1 MAGRVRDE
9 YAIVNYPILS
19 EKGTRLSE
27 TDRKYIFRVGRGANK
42 IEIKRAIQKLYKVRV
57 KDVNTMNIKGKR
69 KRMGLMVGKQPDWK
83 KAIVTLEEGETL
95 SFV

>member
-1 MAGRVRDE
+1 MNDE
-9 YAIVNYPILS
+9 YSIVRHPILS

-27 TDRKYIFRVGRGANK
+27 TENKFVFRVRRQANK
-42 IEIKRAIQKLYKVRV
+42 IEIKRAVEKLYKVRV
-57 KDVNTMNIKGKR
+57 RDVNTMNVRGKK
-69 KRMGLMVGKQPDWK
+69 KRMGFTMGKRPDWK

>member
-1 MAGRVRDE
+1 MVGRMKDE

-27 TDRKYIFRVGRGANK
+27 KENKYIFRVSRTANK
-42 IEIKRAIQKLYKVRV
+42 IEIRGAIEKLYKVRV
-57 KDVNTMNIKGKR
+57 KDVNTMTVKGKR
-69 KRMGLMVGKQPDWK
+69 KRMGSVVGKRPDWK
-83 KAIVTLEEGETL
+83 KAVVTLEEGESL

>member
-1 MAGRVRDE
+1 MTKIKDE
-9 YAIVNYPILS
+9 YYIVNHPILS

-27 TDRKYIFRVGRGANK
+27 KENKYLFSVARGANK
-42 IEIKRAIQKLYKVRV
+42 IEIRRAIEKLYKVRV
-57 KDVNTMNIKGKR
+57 RTVNTMNVRGKK
-69 KRMGLMVGKQPDWK
+69 KRMGMTLGKRPDWK

>member
-1 MAGRVRDE
+1 MKDE

-19 EKGTRLSE
+19 EKGTRLSQDE
-27 TDRKYIFRVGRGANK
+27 NKYVFRVSRGANK
-42 IEIKRAIQKLYKVRV
+42 IEVKRAIEKLYKVRV
-57 KDVNTMNIKGKR
+57 KDVNTMNVKGKR
-69 KRMGLMVGKQPDWK
+69 KRMGLMVGKRPDWK

>member
-1 MAGRVRDE
+1 MVRRMKDE
-9 YAIVNYPILS
+9 YDIVRYPILS

-27 TDRKYIFRVGRGANK
+27 EENKYIFRASRRANK
-42 IEIKRAIQKLYKVRV
+42 IEIKLAIEKLYKVRV
-57 KDVNTMNIKGKR
+57 KDVNTMNVRGKK
-69 KRMGLMVGKQPDWK
+69 KRMGMVVGKRPDWK

>member
-1 MAGRVRDE
+1 MKDE
-9 YAIVNYPILS
+9 YTIVNYPILS

-27 TDRKYIFRVGRGANK
+27 HDNKYVFRVSRRANK
-42 IEIKRAIQKLYKVRV
+42 IEVKRAIETLYKVKVR
-57 KDVNTMNIKGKR
+57 DVNTMNVKGKR
-69 KRMGLMVGKQPDWK
+69 KRMGRVVGKRPDWK

>member
-1 MAGRVRDE
+1 MNDE
-9 YAIVNYPILS
+9 YSIVRHPILS

-27 TDRKYIFRVGRGANK
+27 TENKFVFRVTRGANK
-42 IEIKRAIQKLYKVRV
+42 IEIKRAIEKLYKVRV
-57 KDVNTMNIKGKR
+57 RDVNTMNVRGKK
-69 KRMGLMVGKQPDWK
+69 KRMGFTMGKRPDWK